1 MRWRGEPPSS
11 SYNSSKILSPDLART
26 VLSFS
31 GAERAAQR
39 PVDWLNLKFNS
50 PQLMIPI
57 VYQELKDIA
66 PQRHRGAPHC
76 RTGAEEGQE
85 FIGINEE

>member
-1 MRWRGEPPSS
+1 MFADLHAPDGGAAQQLFQL
-11 SYNSSKILSPDLART
+11 SKILSPDLART

-39 PVDWLNLKFNS
+39 AVDWLNLKFNS

-66 PQRHRGAPHC
+66 PHC
-76 RTGAEEGQE
+76 RTGVEEGQE